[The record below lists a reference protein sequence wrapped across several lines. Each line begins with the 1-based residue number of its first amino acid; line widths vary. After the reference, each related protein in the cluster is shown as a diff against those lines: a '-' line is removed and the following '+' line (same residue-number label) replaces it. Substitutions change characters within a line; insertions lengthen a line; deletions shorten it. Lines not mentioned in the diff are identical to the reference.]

1 MSTTLKI
8 VPQEIR
14 PGKFVERQDRFI
26 DTCSKIRKAWD
37 AAGYKGDP
45 IIELMSS
52 IQGMHIYA
60 DEVQK

>member
-1 MSTTLKI
+1 MNTNLKI

-14 PGKFVERQDRFI
+14 TRKFVERQDRFI
-26 DTCSKIRKAWD
+26 DICTKIRKAWD
-37 AAGYKGDP
+37 EAGYKGDP